1 MTSGPGVSEV
11 RDDDHLKVQSA
22 GQQKLSASVRLQPW
36 PGAAVLPGEK
46 CSCGCPS
53 DIKLRGCRRA
63 KLLWREQ
70 PRPPSVQTC
79 PAPAPGQGSLLFV
92 CIGGRETMAA
102 TQFSWPVRSESSCSS
117 PFLPSWPHTPPSS
130 PGEITSSF
138 PICML
143 SRLSLSFLR

>member
-79 PAPAPGQGSLLFV
+79 PAPAPDHGFLLFV
-92 CIGGRETMAA
+92 CIGERDNGCHPVLLASEERELLQLSLPPLVA
-102 TQFSWPVRSESSCSS
+102 THS
-117 PFLPSWPHTPPSS
+117 PSS